1 MYKEVEKMTNSKK
14 LNPQKLKDML
24 LKYALYIILLLLLV
38 VIVAIKP
45 NFLSVGNLIS
55 ILKQASTKGILAYGV
70 AGIIILA
77 GTDLS
82 VGRVLGLCA
91 AVAASMLQ
99 SVTFASR
106 YYPSIT
112 EPLPLILPF
121 LVCVAI
127 AVIISA
133 FNGFGMAKLHMHP
146 FIVTL
151 GTQLIAQGATCIYI
165 ESQPS
170 GTAQALSTFD
180 NQFLDVAAGNLT
192 IGTFRIPL
200 VVIYF
205 LAIAVIMW
213 FVWNKTRLG
222 KNMFAVGG
230 NEEAAAVS
238 GVNVAKTI
246 MLVYLIA
253 GVLYGISAFLEAARI
268 TSVGANTGLNYE
280 TDAISAFVVGGV
292 SFSGGVGTIQGVVI
306 GAVVLQAINYS
317 LQFLGVNPYLQ
328 YIIRGL
334 IIILAVSID
343 VRKYLVKK

>member
-1 MYKEVEKMTNSKK
+1 MTNSKK
-14 LNPQKLKDML
+14 MNPQKLKDML

-151 GTQLIAQGATCIYI
+151 GTQLISYGLCCIYI
-165 ESQPS
+165 ENQPS
-170 GTAQALSTFD
+170 GSTQALSSLDARYVGLATGSIDIFGFKLPYLVII
-180 NQFLDVAAGNLT
+180 FLLLG
-192 IGTFRIPL
+192 
-200 VVIYF
+200 VVTWI
-205 LAIAVIMW
+205 
-213 FVWNKTRLG
+213 VWNKTRFG

-280 TDAISAFVVGGV
+280 TDAISACVVGGV